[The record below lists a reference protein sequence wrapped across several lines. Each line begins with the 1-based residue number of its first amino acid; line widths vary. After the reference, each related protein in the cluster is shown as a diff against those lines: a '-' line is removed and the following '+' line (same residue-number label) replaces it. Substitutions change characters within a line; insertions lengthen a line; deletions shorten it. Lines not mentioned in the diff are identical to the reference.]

1 MDRTFATTVECV
13 ACAELVTVQVEP
25 EGGDAVCPAC
35 GVRLKVVRTS
45 DRAAPGAGGRE
56 PGKPEPEP
64 GKATRMLDYGT
75 MFQPGLMLKSIF
87 AGKKAEP
94 APAPSPP
101 AVDAF
106 LTVLGAPP
114 GQEPLRLGGA
124 VTVLGRQGADLA
136 FDDPSI
142 SARHCQIEALG
153 REFFVR
159 DLESRNGV
167 FLNGHKIRYS
177 QLLPGDALRLGGTTL
192 VFRTGG
198 PPRA

>member
-1 MDRTFATTVECV
+1 MDRTFAATVECV
-13 ACAELVTVQVEP
+13 ACAELVTVQVPP

-35 GVRLKVVRTS
+35 GVRLKVVRTAK
-45 DRAAPGAGGRE
+45 AAAQDSGGRE
-56 PGKPEPEP
+56 PGEPEP

-94 APAPSPP
+94 EPAPSSPV
-101 AVDAF
+101 VDAF
-106 LTVLGAPP
+106 LTVVGAPP
-114 GQEPLRLGGA
+114 RHEPLRLQGA
-124 VTVLGRQGADLA
+124 VTVLGREGADLA

-177 QLLPGDALRLGGTTL
+177 QLLPGDELRLGGTTL

-198 PPRA
+198 ASRA